1 MGFFKSLFGGAS
13 ESPEEKKKE
22 EESKNFDVLKYDGVR
37 ALNQGQAA
45 YAVRCFQ
52 HALELRDD
60 LETRDYLS
68 LALVRTGDLLPA
80 YEQLQ
85 KLAEAQPDNQQILM
99 RMAEVAY
106 MMEDYGALSAAC
118 EKALLIDGENPV
130 VHYLYARGCAGQGDD
145 VNAIAMLTKAITL
158 NADYAEAYLM
168 RGETLLRMGDV
179 AGADEDTQWLIDH
192 LTENEDVLL
201 LKARVEE
208 AKGNADE
215 ALLIYNKGIELNPC
229 NVAAFRV
236 RGALSLAQGDK
247 QGAEDDM
254 RTVLEL
260 NPHEA
265 DGVNGQYTAEGT
277 EDIAQKVQQAY
288 RNNNPFGLG

>member
-1 MGFFKSLFGGAS
+1 MGFFRSLFGGAT

-37 ALNQGQAA
+37 ALKQGEAA
-45 YAVRCFQ
+45 YAVRCFL

-68 LALVRTGDLLPA
+68 MAYVRTGDLLPA

-85 KLAEAQPDNQQILM
+85 KLSEAQPDNVQILV
-99 RMAEVAY
+99 RMADVAY

-118 EKALLIDGENPV
+118 EKALLLDGENPL
-130 VHYLYARGCAGQGDD
+130 VHYLYARGCVGQGDD
-145 VNAIAMLTKAITL
+145 VNAIAMLTKSIVL
-158 NADYAEAYLM
+158 KEDYGEARLM

-179 AGADEDTQWLIDH
+179 AGADEDAAWLMEHVED
-192 LTENEDVLL
+192 NEDVLL
-201 LKARVEE
+201 LKAHIEE

-215 ALLIYNKGIELNPC
+215 ALGIYNKVIELNPF
-229 NVAAFRV
+229 NVAAFRG
-236 RGALSLAQGDK
+236 RGALRLAQGDK
-247 QGAEDDM
+247 EGAEADM

-265 DGVNGQYTAEGT
+265 DGVNGQYSAEGT
-277 EDIAQKVQQAY
+277 EDIARKVQQAY

>member
-1 MGFFKSLFGGAS
+1 MGFFKSLFGGAT
-13 ESPEEKKKE
+13 ESPEEKKRE

-37 ALNQGQAA
+37 ALKQGDAA
-45 YAVRCFQ
+45 FAVRCFT
-52 HALELRDD
+52 HALQLRDD

-68 LALVRTGDLLPA
+68 QAYVRTGDMVQA
-80 YEQLQ
+80 YEQLL
-85 KLAEAQPDNQQILM
+85 KLSEAQPDNLQILT

-106 MMEDYGALSAAC
+106 MMEDYGALTAAC
-118 EKALLIDGENPV
+118 EKALLIDGANPL

-145 VNAIAMLTKAITL
+145 VNAIAMLTKAIVL
-158 NADYAEAYLM
+158 DDNYGEARLM

-179 AGADEDTQWLIDH
+179 AGADEDADWL
-192 LTENEDVLL
+192 LERTEDNEDVML
-201 LKARVEE
+201 LKAHVDE
-208 AKGNADE
+208 AKGEADK
-215 ALLIYNKGIELNPC
+215 ALDIYDKVIELNPF
-229 NVAAFRV
+229 NVAAFRG
-236 RGALSLAQGDK
+236 RGALRLKQGDK
-247 QGAEDDM
+247 QGAEADM

-277 EDIAQKVQQAY
+277 EDIAQKVNQAY

>member
-13 ESPEEKKKE
+13 ESPEDKKKE

-68 LALVRTGDLLPA
+68 LAYVRTGDLLLA

-85 KLAEAQPDNQQILM
+85 KLAEAQPDNQQILL

-106 MMEDYGALSAAC
+106 MMEDYGALSSAC
-118 EKALLIDGENPV
+118 EKAMLIDGGNPM

-145 VNAIAMLTKAITL
+145 VNAIAMLTKALTL
-158 NADYAEAYLM
+158 KDDYAEAYLM

-179 AGADEDTQWLIDH
+179 AGADDDVKWLVEH
-192 LTENEDVLL
+192 LAENEDVLL

-208 AKGNADE
+208 AKGNRDE
-215 ALLIYNKGIELNPC
+215 AVLIYNKVIELNPF
-229 NVAAFRV
+229 NVAAFRG
-236 RGALSLAQGDK
+236 RGAVKLAQGDK
-247 QGAEDDM
+247 QGAEEDM
-254 RTVLEL
+254 RMVLEL

-277 EDIAQKVQQAY
+277 EDIAQKVQEAY

>member
-13 ESPEEKKKE
+13 ESPEDKKKE

-68 LALVRTGDLLPA
+68 LAYVRTGDLLLA

-85 KLAEAQPDNQQILM
+85 KLAEAQPDNQQILL

-106 MMEDYGALSAAC
+106 MMEDYGALSSAC
-118 EKALLIDGENPV
+118 EKALLIDGENPM

-145 VNAIAMLTKAITL
+145 VNAIAMLTKALTL
-158 NADYAEAYLM
+158 KDDYAEAYLM

-179 AGADEDTQWLIDH
+179 AGADDDVKWLVEH
-192 LTENEDVLL
+192 LAENEDVLL

-208 AKGNADE
+208 AKGNRDE
-215 ALLIYNKGIELNPC
+215 AVLIYNKVIELNPF
-229 NVAAFRV
+229 NVAAFRG
-236 RGALSLAQGDK
+236 RGAVKLAQGDK
-247 QGAEDDM
+247 QGAEEDM
-254 RTVLEL
+254 RMVLEL

-277 EDIAQKVQQAY
+277 EDIAQKVQEAY

>member
-1 MGFFKSLFGGAS
+1 MGFFKSLFGGAT
-13 ESPEEKKKE
+13 ESPEEKKRE
-22 EESKNFDVLKYDGVR
+22 EESKNFDVLKYDGIR

-45 YAVRCFQ
+45 YAVRCFE

-68 LALVRTGDLLPA
+68 QAYVRIGDLLPA

-85 KLAEAQPDNQQILM
+85 KLAEAQPDNQHILM

-118 EKALLIDGENPV
+118 EKALLIDNENPV

-158 NADYAEAYLM
+158 REDYADAYLM
-168 RGETLLRMGDV
+168 RGETLLKMGDV
-179 AGADEDTQWLIDH
+179 AGADEDVKWLVEHISD
-192 LTENEDVLL
+192 NEDILL
-201 LKARVEE
+201 LQARLEE
-208 AKGNADE
+208 AKGDTDQ
-215 ALLIYNKGIELNPC
+215 ALLIYNKVIELNPF
-229 NVAAFRV
+229 NVAAFRG
-236 RGALSLAQGDK
+236 RGALKLALGDK
-247 QGAEDDM
+247 QGAEEDM

>member
-13 ESPEEKKKE
+13 ESPEDKKKE

-68 LALVRTGDLLPA
+68 LAYVRTGDLLLA

-85 KLAEAQPDNQQILM
+85 KLAEAQPDNQQILL

-106 MMEDYGALSAAC
+106 MMEDYGALSSAC
-118 EKALLIDGENPV
+118 EKAMLIDGGNPM

-145 VNAIAMLTKAITL
+145 VNAIAMLTKALTL
-158 NADYAEAYLM
+158 KDDYAEAYLM

-179 AGADEDTQWLIDH
+179 AGADNDVKWLVEH
-192 LTENEDVLL
+192 LAENEDVLL

-208 AKGNADE
+208 AKGNRDE
-215 ALLIYNKGIELNPC
+215 AVLIYNKVIELNPF
-229 NVAAFRV
+229 NVAAFRG
-236 RGALSLAQGDK
+236 RGAVKLAQGDK
-247 QGAEDDM
+247 QGAEEDM
-254 RTVLEL
+254 RMVLEL

-277 EDIAQKVQQAY
+277 EDIAQKVQEAY